1 MGYSKYEKFEVKE
14 IGYNDD
20 REINMLVIVDSKGKE
35 CFRFGRPNKREVTE
49 TMVKALYKIAND
61 KGYDEEIVEKASKRD
76 YGSNVIDL
84 SMKNYMTLKSN
95 FETLE
100 AKKVGA

>member
-1 MGYSKYEKFEVKE
+1 
-14 IGYNDD
+14 
-20 REINMLVIVDSKGKE
+20 
-35 CFRFGRPNKREVTE
+35 
-49 TMVKALYKIAND
+49 MVKALYKIAND

-76 YGSNVIDL
+76 YGSNVIDI
-84 SMKNYMTLKSN
+84 SMKDYLTLKSN